1 MSARLLLVT
10 EVPVQS
16 EEIDKTSAAWAAH
29 NAASGHHGSVLYRSL
44 DDAGLLVEL
53 TPITGLA
60 EIAGREAA
68 HRELSATIA
77 PALAGDFRRQVVEF
91 VEAPKDTDE
100 PLPATPYLQLRHVE
114 VKPPVYDAYREWRDR
129 TIFDV
134 VRTHD
139 EVEVFLA
146 YHSLLST
153 EPGVLFVSGF
163 SVEPDVYQAVFTSP
177 RYQDIVKQAGDTY
190 ITDRG
195 LYTRIYARVEN

>member
-1 MSARLLLVT
+1 M
-10 EVPVQS
+10 
-16 EEIDKTSAAWAAH
+16 H
-29 NAASGHHGSVLYRSL
+29 
-44 DDAGLLVEL
+44 
-53 TPITGLA
+53 
-60 EIAGREAA
+60 
-68 HRELSATIA
+68 
-77 PALAGDFRRQVVEF
+77 
-91 VEAPKDTDE
+91 
-100 PLPATPYLQLRHVE
+100 
-114 VKPPVYDAYREWRDR
+114 DAYREWRDR

>member
-16 EEIDKTSAAWAAH
+16 EEIDKTIAAWTAH
-29 NAASGHHGSVLYRSL
+29 NAASEHGGSVLYRSI
-44 DDAGLLVEL
+44 DDADLLVEL
-53 TPITGLA
+53 TPVTGLA
-60 EIAGREAA
+60 EIAERDAA
-68 HRELSATIA
+68 HRELAATIA

-100 PLPATPYLQLRHVE
+100 PLPATAYIQLRHVE
-114 VKPPVYDAYREWRDR
+114 VKPPVHDAYREWRDR

-134 VRTHD
+134 VRTRRGRG
-139 EVEVFLA
+139 L
-146 YHSLLST
+146 
-153 EPGVLFVSGF
+153 PGLPLPA
-163 SVEPDVYQAVFTSP
+163 EHRARRAVRLRILRRTRCIPGGVHLP